1 MATIDDVRRIVA
13 LDNGLASVSTSWPDG
28 RIQVTVVNAGV
39 IDHPADG
46 TPVAAFVSRQET
58 RKLANLRERPWATLQ
73 WRGGWAWVALEG
85 DVEVIGQDH
94 DGLPG
99 LLRAIFTAA
108 GGQHEDWAEFDRV
121 MAAERRVAVVVR
133 PTRIYVNP

>member
-1 MATIDDVRRIVA
+1 VATIDDVRRIVG
-13 LDNGLASVSTSWPDG
+13 LDNGLASVSTAWPDG

-46 TPVAAFVSRQET
+46 TPVAAFVARSRT

-85 DVEVIGQDH
+85 DVEVIDH
-94 DGLPG
+94 DHPELPG
-99 LLRAIFTAA
+99 LLRTIFAAA

-121 MAAERRVAVVVR
+121 MVAEQRVAVVVR

>member
-1 MATIDDVRRIVA
+1 VASIDDVRRIVA

-46 TPVAAFVSRQET
+46 SPVAAFVARPST

-73 WRGGWAWVALEG
+73 WRGGWAWAALEG
-85 DVEVIGQDH
+85 DVEVIGREHAD
-94 DGLPG
+94 LPA
-99 LLRAIFTAA
+99 LLRAIYTAA

-121 MAAERRVAVVVR
+121 MAAEQRVAVVVR